1 MSEPSAIPSALGI
14 EAVQWTAQA
23 GGSLTV
29 SVIGRW
35 WRRRP
40 SSGGQPQLVIDA
52 GATRHRFPA
61 MPEPPSLTGAAPGTW
76 RFSFSVPAA
85 LAPQSGARVWLQF
98 GSVIVSLAG
107 PTGPPP
113 RPEPPPA
120 SQREHSAVDGEVQR
134 LEQELSQA
142 VAELAKAERVRR
154 IAEQHAHAERAV
166 RTELAHELARVG
178 AREEATRALAEAED
192 RIGQLEDE
200 LASLQRRMA
209 RRTVGRE
216 RAGRIR
222 AEQEAARARRSPVF
236 SERMARAALPSGVL
250 EIERLMV
257 GQRRFQAR
265 TPLLAPLLG
274 LRGKLRKLRGEIDQD
289 DRRRA
294 QAERRVADAYDAIAV
309 LREQLGS
316 VSEIGTV
323 AAPPASP
330 PAVDPPSEPPLDA
343 ERFEL
348 ALERLRQAT
357 PPREAQSTETPPEPE
372 AEPRTWFGRL
382 LRRLKGGAQ
391 SG

>member
-40 SSGGQPQLVIDA
+40 SLGGQPQLVIDA

-85 LAPQSGARVWLQF
+85 LAPQSGGRVWLQF
-98 GSVIVSLAG
+98 GSVIVPLPGGAAQ
-107 PTGPPP
+107 PP
-113 RPEPPPA
+113 RPEPAPEPA
-120 SQREHSAVDGEVQR
+120 PAPEPQDLPVDAELRR
-134 LEQELSQA
+134 LEQELANSN
-142 VAELAKAERVRR
+142 RVRR
-154 IAEQHAHAERAV
+154 IAEQRAHAERAV
-166 RTELAHELARVG
+166 RTELEEELARVG
-178 AREEATRALAEAED
+178 AREHAARQLTEAED

-200 LASLQRRMA
+200 LALLRRRMT

-216 RAGRIR
+216 RAARMR
-222 AEQEAARARRSPVF
+222 AELESARRTLSPIY
-236 SERMARAALPSGVL
+236 AAPAAAVTLPPGVL
-250 EIERLMV
+250 DAERRLV
-257 GQRRFQAR
+257 AR
-265 TPLLAPLLG
+265 CRSDPRGSPLAPLVG
-274 LRGKLRKLRGEIDQD
+274 LRDQLRALRGSIAAEGA
-289 DRRRA
+289 RRA
-294 QAERRVADAYDAIAV
+294 EAERRVTDAYDAIAV

-357 PPREAQSTETPPEPE
+357 PPREAQSTETPPEAE